1 MKTIAKALKEKNKL
15 KNEIALIER
24 KLNTHNS
31 IIKGNK
37 RPFDIEEVDKQLH
50 EKVNALVA
58 LKAAISKA
66 NAPVQEKIFRLA
78 EVRGLIS
85 FYRKMTVKEGLFI
98 EGYRDEA
105 HDYEALF
112 NEAEIEVKVKKL
124 EEEAEILQDSL
135 DSFNFTTT
143 I

>member
-15 KNEIALIER
+15 QSEISLIEK

-31 IIKGNK
+31 VIKGNK
-37 RPFDIEEVDKQLH
+37 RPFDIEKVDRQLH

-58 LKAAISKA
+58 LKAAIIKA
-66 NAPVQEKIFRLA
+66 NAPVQEKIFRLS

-85 FYRKMTVKEGLFI
+85 FYRKMTVKEGRII
-98 EGYRDEA
+98 EGYRDDA
-105 HDYEALF
+105 LDYECHFSEADIEAKVNTL
-112 NEAEIEVKVKKL
+112 EAE
-124 EEEAEILQDSL
+124 AESLQDIL

-143 I
+143 L

>member
-1 MKTIAKALKEKNKL
+1 MKTLAKALKEKNKL
-15 KNEIALIER
+15 KNEIALIEK
-24 KLNTHNS
+24 KLNAHNS
-31 IIKGNK
+31 VIKGNK
-37 RPFDIEEVDKQLH
+37 RPFNMEEVDAQLL

-85 FYRKMTVKEGLFI
+85 FYRKMTVKEGRQI

-105 HDYEALF
+105 LDYECLF
-112 NEAEIEVKVKKL
+112 SEADIEVKVSKL
-124 EEEAEILQDSL
+124 EAEAESLQDTL

>member
-15 KNEIALIER
+15 KNEIALIEK
-24 KLNTHNS
+24 KLNAHNS
-31 IIKGNK
+31 VIKGNK
-37 RPFDIEEVDKQLH
+37 RPFNMEEVEAQLH

-85 FYRKMTVKEGLFI
+85 FYRNMKVKEGRHV

-105 HDYEALF
+105 QEYESF
-112 NEAEIEVKVKKL
+112 FGEADIEVKVNKL
-124 EEEAEILQDSL
+124 EAEAEALQDEL